1 MTQQVAGFP
10 YWEVAFNENGQPIQP
25 EQAETLL
32 ADVLAQDIT
41 DLFIFAHGWNNARQ
55 WPVTSTPDSL
65 LRCERCLTTA
75 GWPDGG
81 RRR

>member
-10 YWEVAFNENGQPIQP
+10 YWEVAFNENGQSIQP

-41 DLFIFAHGWNNARQ
+41 DLFER
-55 WPVTSTPDSL
+55 VTVGTQVMVL
-65 LRCERCLTTA
+65 C
-75 GWPDGG
+75 
-81 RRR
+81 